1 MCCFIKKV
9 TWVDECGGE
18 LVNIREI
25 EYKYEPYFKVFMC
38 YKEYDKY
45 CRRLRHISQICFN
58 DGINSDGV
66 NNDGVNND
74 ETIKRRLSVISN
86 HIQCIN
92 DFKIIS
98 KKWLEMCH
106 EFPYLSDLV
115 VDYDVV

>member
-1 MCCFIKKV
+1 MNCFSKKV
-9 TWVDECGGE
+9 TWGDEWGE
-18 LVNIREI
+18 KLVNIREI

-38 YKEYDKY
+38 YKEYEKFSG
-45 CRRLRHISQICFN
+45 RLRYFSQIYSN
-58 DGINSDGV
+58 EGINNQELV
-66 NNDGVNND
+66 
-74 ETIKRRLSVISN
+74 KRRIRVISN

-115 VDYDVV
+115 IGYDVV